1 MWRKTCPNM
10 TLLLERYYAPVHAGT
25 GHAGGS
31 AGHRRVSPGAGPRYG
46 SPFPAICLTLFTA
59 TLALTVNWSA
69 LADDL
74 VPERYIQYDEATGVE
89 GKTYMDHYW
98 GEALAGYE
106 GARVL
111 VGLEPNNSF
120 IGLLNYTLAP
130 ARFFCPTWDDLE
142 STEALSARLLK
153 DGITHLIFFDESN
166 ELYERAMPLAAVGEL
181 YSWTLYEV
189 LPRWGGRRK
198 PDRILLLICSQVR
211 WQSMRRACSRM
222 LTTRGIVLRCGILH
236 AFLLPQWLKPQ
247 HFSVAAVSV

>member
-1 MWRKTCPNM
+1 MCIRD
-10 TLLLERYYAPVHAGT
+10 R
-25 GHAGGS
+25 
-31 AGHRRVSPGAGPRYG
+31 
-46 SPFPAICLTLFTA
+46 FTA

-106 GARVL
+106 GACVL

-120 IGLLNYTLAP
+120 IGLLNYTFAP

-153 DGITHLIFFDESN
+153 DGFTHLIFFDESN
-166 ELYERAMPLAAVGEL
+166 ELYERAMPLAADGEL

-189 LPRWGGRRK
+189 LPDGAGGA
-198 PDRILLLICSQVR
+198 S
-211 WQSMRRACSRM
+211 
-222 LTTRGIVLRCGILH
+222 LTEYYY
-236 AFLLPQWLKPQ
+236 
-247 HFSVAAVSV
+247 